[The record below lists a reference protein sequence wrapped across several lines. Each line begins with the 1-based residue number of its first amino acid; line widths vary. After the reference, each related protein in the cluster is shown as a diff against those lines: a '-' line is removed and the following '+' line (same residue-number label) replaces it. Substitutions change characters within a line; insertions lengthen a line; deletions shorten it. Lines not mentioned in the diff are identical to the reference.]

1 MIKKHNFLRW
11 ASYAFNGLQVYLM
24 KSNKH
29 NSWNVCYISC
39 FFFAIKRLLFELQ
52 KKEAKYIVSKPWKIF
67 FKIKN
72 KRLINGLGTILSDS
86 LNNFVVRTNSSNKNV
101 CLFILRHF
109 IWLCFLIQVNCTKAL
124 RNLSKAYLWIVYQYW
139 LLNAT

>member
-1 MIKKHNFLRW
+1 MLSMDCKFIW
-11 ASYAFNGLQVYLM
+11 
-24 KSNKH
+24 
-29 NSWNVCYISC
+29 WNQINTIVEMFVTSR

-72 KRLINGLGTILSDS
+72 KRLINGFGTILSDS
-86 LNNFVVRTNSSNKNV
+86 LNNFVVIANSSSKNV

-109 IWLCFLIQVNCTKAL
+109 IWLCFVIQVNFTKAL
-124 RNLSKAYLWIVYQYW
+124 RNLSKAYLWIVDQYW
-139 LLNAT
+139 LLTAT

>member
-1 MIKKHNFLRW
+1 MLSMDCKFIWWNQINTIVEMFVTSLV
-11 ASYAFNGLQVYLM
+11 SSLLSSDFYL
-24 KSNKH
+24 
-29 NSWNVCYISC
+29 SC
-39 FFFAIKRLLFELQ
+39 K

-72 KRLINGLGTILSDS
+72 KRLINGFGTILSDS

-139 LLNAT
+139 LLTAT